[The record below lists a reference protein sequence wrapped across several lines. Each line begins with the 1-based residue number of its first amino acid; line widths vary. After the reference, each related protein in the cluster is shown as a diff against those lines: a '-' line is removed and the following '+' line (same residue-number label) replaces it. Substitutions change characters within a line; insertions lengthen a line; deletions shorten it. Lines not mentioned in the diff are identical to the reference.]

1 MSEEFRLL
9 LEMKRTYKI
18 ILLLV
23 GFVAGSCILQL
34 AIVVSNFKLDDVHQ
48 YVEEQSFVSA
58 DTLWSVFEPT
68 TISGTTDSELNRQ
81 VKTD

>member
-34 AIVVSNFKLDDVHQ
+34 AIVASNFKLDDVHQ
-48 YVEEQSFVSA
+48 YVERQRVVSP
-58 DTLWSVFEPT
+58 DSLWSVFKPA
-68 TISGTTDSELNRQ
+68 TIPGIHEDELSRQ
-81 VKTD
+81 VKD